1 MKSVLVVGNGF
12 DIALGFYT
20 KYSDFVNTRA
30 GNGRFWPFLEAP
42 SNSWG
47 DNSLHSH
54 FYEFF
59 KNNSNNYGNIHW
71 IDIEGELL
79 KYARSKI
86 GTIIPN
92 GLPEQDKS
100 DWNNLKFWIYK
111 YIGRIVYETR
121 KNPDEKFINLME
133 AIRLNGNFKI
143 AYSFNYTNLCYE
155 LSNYLNFSESELP
168 KVNNIHGST
177 SNKEDPY
184 NIVLGINEDFSI
196 PNEYHFLFKSE
207 QTQSNDFV
215 QDLVTSDDILL
226 YGLSLGETDFPY
238 FRSFFEYVA
247 SQPLDSPKKYI
258 TICTYGKESVISIKN
273 RIRTMGIDIL
283 TLQQKSY
290 FAIIDIGN
298 LWLPGLDENNYNS
311 LLSRLKD
318 SALTKQPFR
327 YN

>member
-12 DIALGFYT
+12 DLALGFNT
-20 KYSDFVNTRA
+20 KYSDFVNTRV
-30 GNGRFWPFLEAP
+30 GNGRFWPFVDAP

-47 DNSLHSH
+47 NTSLHGH
-54 FYEFF
+54 FFEFF
-59 KNNSNNYGNIHW
+59 ENNSNNDGNIHW
-71 IDIEGELL
+71 IDIEGELF

-92 GLPEQDKS
+92 GLLEQDRN
-100 DWNNLKFWIYK
+100 DWNNLKFWLYK
-111 YIGRIVYETR
+111 FISRIVYETR
-121 KNPDEKFINLME
+121 KNPHENFINLME

-143 AYSFNYTNLCYE
+143 AYSFNYTNLCNE

-168 KVNNIHGST
+168 KVINIHGST

-184 NIVLGINEDFSI
+184 NIVLGITEDLTI

-207 QTQSNDFV
+207 QTQSNDFI
-215 QDLVTSDDILL
+215 QDLATSDDILL

-247 SQPLDSPKKYI
+247 SLPLGSRKKYI
-258 TICTYGKESVISIKN
+258 TICTYGEESVLSIKN
-273 RIRTMGIDIL
+273 RIRAMGIDLL

-290 FAIIDIGN
+290 FAIIDMGN
-298 LWLPGLDENNYNS
+298 ISLPGLDENNYNL
-311 LLSRLKD
+311 LLSRLK
-318 SALTKQPFR
+318 
-327 YN
+327 N